1 MFSWD
6 PSLYARF
13 ERERTQPAVDLVNR
27 ISHLRPRSV
36 VDVGCGPGNST
47 AVLRSAF
54 PDADILGID
63 TSPEM
68 IARARAGLPDAE
80 FETMDAWD
88 LPKGFDLIFSNACIQ
103 WIDGQ
108 ERLIPSMMDCLN
120 PGGTLAVQVPM
131 NDDEPA
137 SVICEEV
144 ASLPL
149 WHYPNGKPGRH
160 RTLSPEQYYGILSGC
175 AGSFEMWT
183 VTYYHVLESHSDV
196 VEWKSGTH
204 LRPYLDALDEFEGL
218 RLKEEIL
225 RRVEEAYPPTS
236 DGKVLMRYGR
246 FFFTASA

>member
-54 PDADILGID
+54 PDAEILGID

-108 ERLIPSMMDCLN
+108 ERLIPMMDCLN

-131 NDDEPA
+131 NEDEPA

-175 AGSFEMWT
+175 ADSFEMWT

-204 LRPYLDALDEFEGL
+204 LRPYLDALDESEGL

>member
-54 PDADILGID
+54 PDAEILGID

-131 NDDEPA
+131 NEDEPA

-175 AGSFEMWT
+175 ADSFEMWT

-204 LRPYLDALDEFEGL
+204 LRPYLDALDESEGL
-218 RLKEEIL
+218 QLKEEIL